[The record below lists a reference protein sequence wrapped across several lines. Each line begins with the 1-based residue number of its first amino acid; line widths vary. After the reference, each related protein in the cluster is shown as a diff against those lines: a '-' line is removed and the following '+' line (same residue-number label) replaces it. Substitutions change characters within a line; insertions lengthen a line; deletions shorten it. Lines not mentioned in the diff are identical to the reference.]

1 MKKFLALMALVVCLM
16 LVFVAC
22 DNNGDEVSSDEPAT
36 EAPATAVCSHEYD
49 NNCDATCNLCG
60 EKREVTHT
68 EVVLEAKSATCT
80 ESGLTEG
87 KKCSVCGTITVAQEK
102 IPATGHTEEVI
113 KGVSA
118 TCTSTGLTDGKKCSV
133 CGEILVAQTT
143 IMATGHKN
151 VETVAGKDATCTETG
166 LTEGKKCS
174 DCGAWVV
181 EQAIIPEKGH
191 VEVYV
196 GAIEPTCTESGYT
209 GATIC
214 VVCEDVLDYGEEIE
228 ATGHN
233 PEHVK
238 KIDAKAP
245 TCTEWGWTAGSYCLD
260 CGEIVEGI
268 EDIGLTGHDFKNYKY
283 NNDATC
289 VFDGTE
295 TAKCENCDA
304 TDTRVKAGT
313 KGHTYG
319 EYKSNGDATCTA
331 DGTKTAYCTRCNA
344 EKTIKDEESVL
355 GHDWKSVDAKEAN
368 CTEYGW
374 DAYTKCGRCGE
385 TNGYNE
391 IPKKGHTEVSI
402 GEAKDPTC
410 TEAGTTAGVKCDVCN
425 AIIEAQK
432 SIPATG
438 HTNKIIEAVAPK
450 CTTTGHTAGVECAT
464 CGEILVAT
472 RVVEEL
478 GHDRDPENRNICK
491 RCGDGCE
498 HDAQLVDIAQVK
510 PTCTENGT
518 VAGVQCPLCK
528 KYQIITKTEEGETIT
543 WETALEVIPALDH
556 DYEHH
561 DGKAPT
567 CTEGGYDAYE
577 TCGRC
582 DYTTYNAIKELGHK
596 YSYDCQTIC
605 ERCKDVR
612 KTVVEHDFDDEY
624 CIENCN
630 VCGESNNGKHG
641 VFQYGVCEDCGA
653 KDPAYDGKAMTFYD
667 AYMSDKDYLKG
678 NSIVDAA
685 SFDGYVINYS
695 SWSFDY
701 ATSSN
706 INGYR
711 YTNGEVIKLSSEATE
726 MDMLLGGW
734 VAFHSDAKVRTF
746 GVFVDKLE
754 SDNDIYSYDTTN
766 HPHFDIYN
774 YRGTYGDFA
783 EGDYKSQHDGY
794 HNDIAGKGANARRY
808 LLHLGYPA
816 KMQSNYG
823 GKILWN
829 EVNDGEVHTIYV
841 VALLESG
848 EKIVLQDVKVQTV
861 KEHDCTPNENDCN
874 PKIVS
879 TTCEVAGYTEVRCN
893 LFLCPVK
900 HKINVAE
907 SALGHNYSE
916 AYESSNGKHWHKC
929 LNSGCTSRKDVEE
942 CYGKDGINCD
952 KCGAKYAC
960 QHIWNFS
967 ENGTATCQV
976 CKTSLAVPHTYW
988 EGEKLYNNA
997 TLSNSTGSNNKITL
1011 EGGYATITG
1020 GSKTG
1025 EDCVFAIPQGPDYTG
1040 NKETP
1045 YHKRYIVIRYKTN
1058 EKLGIKFVTWT
1069 TPIVTDGGSLD
1080 ATGDQWATKVY
1091 DVGEDAVASS
1101 VIHIRCNIGGTANAK
1116 TSFSHFASFDT
1127 LDDAQAY
1134 ADALNTAN
1142 NCLNGHNIKVLE
1154 SGTKIACSVC
1164 GGVIY
1169 SGSNSSYG
1177 DSSFLATCPAPNG
1190 GTVTNN
1196 GSYVTLA
1203 GCSSQMQY
1211 IDADADR
1218 YIVAVYRKGTSA
1230 YANFGACYYNTKTS
1244 NHQMAFAS
1252 FTVGSRDWN
1261 NQVGATTST
1270 SDNFCIGIIDM
1281 KCKANETHSIISF
1294 IPDNGGTGSTDLA
1307 LYATFATQAEAE
1319 AFAAAL
1325 AYVSIT

>member
-22 DNNGDEVSSDEPAT
+22 DNNGDEVPTDEPAT
-36 EAPATAVCSHEYD
+36 EAPTTAVCSHEYD

-102 IPATGHTEEVI
+102 IPATRHTEEVI

-174 DCGAWVV
+174 DCGAWVI

-191 VEVYV
+191 VAVYV
-196 GAIEPTCTESGYT
+196 GTIEPTCTESGHT
-209 GATIC
+209 GATKC
-214 VVCEDVLDYGEEIE
+214 VVCGKYLDYGEEIE

-233 PEHVK
+233 PEHV
-238 KIDAKAP
+238 IEINAKAP

-260 CGEIVEGI
+260 CGQIVDGYEYL
-268 EDIGLTGHDFKNYKY
+268 EPTGHDFKNYKY

-304 TDTRVKAGT
+304 TDTRVKADT

-319 EYKSNGDATCTA
+319 EYTSNNDATCTA

-344 EKTIKDEESVL
+344 EKTIKDEDSAL
-355 GHDWKSVDAKEAN
+355 GHDWKNIDAKEAN

-374 DAYTKCGRCGE
+374 DAYTKCERCGE
-385 TNGYNE
+385 TDGYNE

-438 HTNKIIEAVAPK
+438 HTNKIIEAVAPY
-450 CTTTGHTAGVECAT
+450 CTTEGHTAGVECAT
-464 CGEILVAT
+464 CGEILVET
-472 RVVEEL
+472 RVIAEL

-498 HDAQLVDIAQVK
+498 HDAGLVNIAEVK
-510 PTCTENGT
+510 PTCTKDGT
-518 VAGVQCPLCK
+518 VAGTQCPLCK
-528 KYQIITKTEEGETIT
+528 KYQIITKTDDGETIT
-543 WETALEVIPALDH
+543 WETALEVIPALGH

-567 CTEGGYDAYE
+567 CTEGGYDAYD

-582 DYTTYNAIKELGHK
+582 DYTTYNALDALDHNYKADCGSQCTRCDYVRDDMEVECE
-596 YSYDCQTIC
+596 YDSGSCLA
-605 ERCKDVR
+605 E
-612 KTVVEHDFDDEY
+612 
-624 CIENCN
+624 CIN
-630 VCGESNNGKHG
+630 CGETMMSKHIG
-641 VFQYGVCEDCGA
+641 FQYGQCTRCGD
-653 KDPAYDGKAMTFYD
+653 KDPAYAGVDGVLSFQEAWDYEGKYLLNTNNGTISGAASHDGWVCPSQNNWVFVPGSDYSHTYTDRPTIKIASTATRLDIAFAGWIWWDTD
-667 AYMSDKDYLKG
+667 AGFQEYGAFVDGIESKDQIIYNADASNHFDMYNGTGVLADKGMSDDL
-678 NSIVDAA
+678 AA
-685 SFDGYVINYS
+685 AGM
-695 SWSFDY
+695 
-701 ATSSN
+701 
-706 INGYR
+706 NG
-711 YTNGEVIKLSSEATE
+711 
-726 MDMLLGGW
+726 
-734 VAFHSDAKVRTF
+734 
-746 GVFVDKLE
+746 
-754 SDNDIYSYDTTN
+754 
-766 HPHFDIYN
+766 
-774 YRGTYGDFA
+774 
-783 EGDYKSQHDGY
+783 
-794 HNDIAGKGANARRY
+794 ARRY
-808 LLHLGYPA
+808 YITFFNTN
-816 KMQSNYG
+816 SV
-823 GKILWN
+823 LWN
-829 EVNDGEVHTIYV
+829 KLKNDIGTHTIYITAKLSDGTV
-841 VALLESG
+841 VVVFQYDIEIVEHTCTYPADGTQGVGTVTAPTCEDDGYTTVNCDRHDDILCSNTT
-848 EKIVLQDVKVQTV
+848 KI
-861 KEHDCTPNENDCN
+861 N
-874 PKIVS
+874 IVS
-879 TTCEVAGYTEVRCN
+879 AT
-893 LFLCPVK
+893 
-900 HKINVAE
+900 
-907 SALGHNYSE
+907 GHDYQTGDNWTY
-916 AYESSNGKHWHKC
+916 SNGKHSHVC
-929 LNSGCTSRKDVEE
+929 QNPGCSKKIDEAVCEGADGSTCDV
-942 CYGKDGINCD
+942 
-952 KCGAKYAC
+952 CGNTYAC
-960 QHIWNFS
+960 KHLWNFNADGS
-967 ENGTATCQV
+967 ITCGGICGDTIKAPSSYYGGNNVYTSATTGNAATFTKNNRLTAN
-976 CKTSLAVPHTYW
+976 
-988 EGEKLYNNA
+988 EGYV
-997 TLSNSTGSNNKITL
+997 
-1011 EGGYATITG
+1011 TITG
-1020 GSKTG
+1020 DGKEDGDNQGATLCLVDGSAG
-1025 EDCVFAIPQGPDYTG
+1025 Q
-1040 NKETP
+1040 
-1045 YHKRYIVIRYKTN
+1045 YIVIRYRTN
-1058 EKLGIKFVTWT
+1058 NAFELMVADYVQNAKVSISASDTWT
-1069 TPIVTDGGSLD
+1069 TVIINRTGK
-1080 ATGDQWATKVY
+1080 ATAGRIDY
-1091 DVGEDAVASS
+1091 
-1101 VIHIRCNIGGTANAK
+1101 RFNIGGGDGCKTDVSHIATFATESEAQAWAEVVNGMNDTCITSGHNAK
-1116 TSFSHFASFDT
+1116 V
-1127 LDDAQAY
+1127 
-1134 ADALNTAN
+1134 
-1142 NCLNGHNIKVLE
+1142 IE

-1169 SGSNSSYG
+1169 AGSNSSYG
-1177 DSSFLATCPAPNG
+1177 DSSFLATCPNPNG

-1203 GCSSQMQY
+1203 GCGSQMQY
-1211 IDADADR
+1211 IDANADR
-1218 YIVAVYRKGTSA
+1218 YIVAVYRKGTAS
-1230 YANFGACYYNTKTS
+1230 YTNFGACYYNTKTS
-1244 NHQMAFAS
+1244 GHQMAFAS